1 MELPILALLG
11 LIAVIPAV
19 IWSLLIGGAG
29 AFAIVSNARLI
40 IWIVGILV
48 AIFFIRKVMK

>member
-1 MELPILALLG
+1 MALPILALLG